1 MHVFQDIN
9 AKKIYI
15 SYNRIYPLAININ
28 QQWLAGEA
36 PIYFDGSAQGPLI
49 LGISELAMFDG
60 APCVW
65 CV

>member
-9 AKKIYI
+9 TKKYI

-36 PIYFDGSAQGPLI
+36 PIYFDGFAQSPLI
-49 LGISELAMFDG
+49 SGISELAMFDDTG
-60 APCVW
+60 G
-65 CV
+65 